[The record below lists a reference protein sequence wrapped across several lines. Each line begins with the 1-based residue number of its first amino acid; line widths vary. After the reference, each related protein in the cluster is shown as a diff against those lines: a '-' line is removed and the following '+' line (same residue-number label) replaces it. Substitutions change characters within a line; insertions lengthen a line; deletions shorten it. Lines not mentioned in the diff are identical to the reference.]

1 MRKDSKAD
9 FVSLDVTG
17 VKELKLVSDE
27 AGNGG
32 LGDFASW
39 ADTKVYSINSR
50 PKLTIP
56 ASQIIKVGETLN
68 LTEGVYAIDAEDG
81 DITSNVV
88 LSGDVNFNKVG
99 RYNVT
104 YTITDND
111 GNTVEKA
118 RTISVVNME
127 DYTYLSDI
135 KWKSANSGWRT
146 IQKDKSIEENPIRLT
161 DENGNEVEYEKGIGT
176 HSTSTIV
183 YDLTDKDYSY
193 FTSYVG
199 VDREMKNSTAA
210 SLEFKVYVDGV
221 LKYES
226 GLMRATDAQKYIEL
240 NIDGAKELKLVVTD
254 GLGI

>member
-1 MRKDSKAD
+1 MTGNTATKTRTVIVYSKYDYISDLDWESAESGWKTVNKDSAVNTTSKIKLNIDGTIKEFDKGLGAAQNSEIVYNLDGEYTYFTTYVGTDKNYDHNSTSVKFKIFADGEEVYTSDVMRKDSKAD

-88 LSGDVNFNKVG
+88 LSGDVNFNKAG
-99 RYNVT
+99 R
-104 YTITDND
+104 
-111 GNTVEKA
+111 
-118 RTISVVNME
+118 
-127 DYTYLSDI
+127 
-135 KWKSANSGWRT
+135 
-146 IQKDKSIEENPIRLT
+146 
-161 DENGNEVEYEKGIGT
+161 
-176 HSTSTIV
+176 
-183 YDLTDKDYSY
+183 
-193 FTSYVG
+193 
-199 VDREMKNSTAA
+199 
-210 SLEFKVYVDGV
+210 
-221 LKYES
+221 
-226 GLMRATDAQKYIEL
+226 
-240 NIDGAKELKLVVTD
+240 
-254 GLGI
+254 

>member
-127 DYTYLSDI
+127 DYTYL
-135 KWKSANSGWRT
+135 
-146 IQKDKSIEENPIRLT
+146 
-161 DENGNEVEYEKGIGT
+161 Y
-176 HSTSTIV
+176 
-183 YDLTDKDYSY
+183 
-193 FTSYVG
+193 
-199 VDREMKNSTAA
+199 
-210 SLEFKVYVDGV
+210 
-221 LKYES
+221 
-226 GLMRATDAQKYIEL
+226 
-240 NIDGAKELKLVVTD
+240 
-254 GLGI
+254 

>member
-161 DENGNEVEYEKGIGT
+161 DENGNEVIRYSNADGNKLPKFETVIKREWNKVKEKLQHNT
-176 HSTSTIV
+176 E
-183 YDLTDKDYSY
+183 DLT
-193 FTSYVG
+193 
-199 VDREMKNSTAA
+199 KNFWA
-210 SLEFKVYVDGV
+210 E
-221 LKYES
+221 
-226 GLMRATDAQKYIEL
+226 
-240 NIDGAKELKLVVTD
+240 
-254 GLGI
+254 